1 MQAYCANSVAC
12 HSRGLRLESDSR
24 EPLVG
29 TIDGTVKRVGS
40 TALPGARNEYG
51 RQPYPRPHLLRRRSA
66 YKPFDLTYIPVS
78 SLVRP
83 MFALVP
89 IKVASRSRNNVWWI
103 L

>member
-51 RQPYPRPHLLRRRSA
+51 SLIP
-66 YKPFDLTYIPVS
+66 DLTFSDVAPPTNHSISRTYLS
-78 SLVRP
+78 HRL
-83 MFALVP
+83 FVP
-89 IKVASRSRNNVWWI
+89 CSR
-103 L
+103 